1 MITRDSLIYSEIRR
15 WLTANQRSAKW
26 LAREIG
32 ISYPTMMAVL
42 TGRTRIN
49 TEVPRRIVEVIGS
62 NPWEKY
68 PAIPY
73 CPCECFSPEDKEDVC
88 QA

>member
-1 MITRDSLIYSEIRR
+1 MITRDSLIYSEVRR
-15 WLTANQRSAKW
+15 WLTANQLTLKW
-26 LAREIG
+26 LAREIE

-49 TEVPRRIVEVIGS
+49 TEVPKRIVGVIGF

-73 CPCECFSPEDKEDVC
+73 PEDKEVT
-88 QA
+88 

>member
-1 MITRDSLIYSEIRR
+1 MITRDSLIYSEVRR
-15 WLTANQRSAKW
+15 WLTANQLTSKW

-32 ISYPTMMAVL
+32 IGYPTMMAVL
-42 TGRTRIN
+42 TGRTFSN
-49 TEVPRRIVEVIGS
+49 TEAERKISEVIGS

-73 CPCECFSPEDKEDVC
+73 PKDKEDT
-88 QA
+88 

>member
-1 MITRDSLIYSEIRR
+1 
-15 WLTANQRSAKW
+15 
-26 LAREIG
+26 
-32 ISYPTMMAVL
+32 MMAVL

-73 CPCECFSPEDKEDVC
+73 SHSKEEHE
-88 QA
+88 

>member
-1 MITRDSLIYSEIRR
+1 MITRDSLIYSEVRR
-15 WLTANQRSAKW
+15 WLTANQLTSKW

-73 CPCECFSPEDKEDVC
+73 PENKEDT
-88 QA
+88 